1 MKVVLGGTER
11 KVTTTNEAEN
21 RERERER
28 ERESGVYKS
37 FFFVSI
43 TSPFCFSG
51 KPQKAKQSTQSTDT
65 SIAKMI
71 SQSHGSLTS
80 CNIYKRKP
88 FINTTGRCC

>member
-1 MKVVLGGTER
+1 MREGAVKVVLGGTER

-21 RERERER
+21 R